1 MLIQETKFSTDI
13 FQSKVVLITGAGGG
27 IGYEAARAFAYLGA
41 DVVIAEINEEK
52 GIQAQQ
58 SINNELHTGHAS
70 FFHVDLTDDKQ
81 IDELYSFVINRYGS
95 IDVLFNNATIAPLGA
110 VDVVPL
116 TDWDKSYAVN
126 LRAPVLLTKKFLP
139 LMKQKNSGII
149 VFVPSSG
156 AAPYMGAY
164 EVFKTAQVELC
175 NTLYGELEN
184 TDIITYAI
192 GPGLVKTETA
202 QKAIEI
208 VASLMGISLAE
219 FYEMNEKHI
228 LDIEMAG
235 VGFAVSAVNAARYNG
250 QEIGAIQALMDAD
263 ILIDE
268 SGEPSIGHN
277 QIESSF
283 LSSQM
288 KKIATV
294 FCEQYSGWLKRN
306 VFERQWVLRDFKKT
320 VGMGA
325 DSLHK
330 VMTNILEQTSEVATD
345 TVVANKELLKKLKE
359 YYIHQHKL
367 LQGYEKNPQE
377 LEKNSRIILEWVS
390 EVQSVIDLI

>member
-1 MLIQETKFSTDI
+1 M
-13 FQSKVVLITGAGGG
+13 
-27 IGYEAARAFAYLGA
+27 
-41 DVVIAEINEEK
+41 
-52 GIQAQQ
+52 
-58 SINNELHTGHAS
+58 
-70 FFHVDLTDDKQ
+70 
-81 IDELYSFVINRYGS
+81 
-95 IDVLFNNATIAPLGA
+95 
-110 VDVVPL
+110 
-116 TDWDKSYAVN
+116 
-126 LRAPVLLTKKFLP
+126 
-139 LMKQKNSGII
+139 
-149 VFVPSSG
+149 
-156 AAPYMGAY
+156 
-164 EVFKTAQVELC
+164 
-175 NTLYGELEN
+175 
-184 TDIITYAI
+184 
-192 GPGLVKTETA
+192 KTETA

-208 VASLMGISLAE
+208 VASLMRISLAE

-330 VMTNILEQTSEVATD
+330 VMSNILEQTSEVATD